1 MFIKFRKK
9 LIIPTQAGF
18 SCLILSPTRELAIQT
33 HEVIQRLLSHFESNL
48 KITTCIGGVN
58 KLDEN
63 LSEIENVKSRV
74 YIQDFTKKNILLYF
88 GSIEKFK
95 IIVWT
100 P

>member
-88 GSIEKFK
+88 GSFEKFK
-95 IIVWT
+95 IILWT